1 MPIILLLMLL
11 MGPRLVIFLTWLFTN
26 YFGRAYDSNFW
37 AFLGFLFMPYT
48 MLGYAIAVN
57 NLGGVDGGFGL
68 AAVVFGV
75 LLDLGVIGRGASHRR
90 TPRGPGSFDAN
101 GLKRVN

>member
-1 MPIILLLMLL
+1 MPLILLLLLL
-11 MGPRLVIFLTWLFTN
+11 MGPRLVIFLTWLFSS
-26 YFGRAYDSNFW
+26 YFGRAYESNFW

-57 NLGGVDGGFGL
+57 NLGGIDGGFGT

-90 TPRGPGSFDAN
+90 NPPGRGSVDLN
-101 GLKRVN
+101 GMKRVN